1 MTEESVRTKLRH
13 ALSRLDSLPAM
24 PASAQK
30 LLALP
35 LDSSEG
41 EDQLLKIIEQDPQ
54 ISAKIVGLANSP
66 IMGVTRKIS
75 TVGDAAML
83 LGMTRVKSVAI
94 GIASLSNFSKLPSGK
109 NFKPQDLWIHS
120 MTLAIVMRT
129 IALEMPARKRPQED
143 HIFLAGLLHDI
154 GFMALHYLDPEVSD
168 ELHHELGLQP
178 KRPVVEIEMEAL
190 GMTHCY
196 IGTQLAH
203 TWHLPDEIIEVIEFH
218 HQPFSGEVEA
228 AGKQPMVRLLSL
240 AEKLL
245 PDFGISE
252 HTGGAITDLEWL
264 DLGISP
270 DKAEEII
277 ALTEELAM
285 QAAQFGE
292 Y

>member
-1 MTEESVRTKLRH
+1 
-13 ALSRLDSLPAM
+13 M

-154 GFMALHYLDPEVSD
+154 GFMALHYLDP
-168 ELHHELGLQP
+168 
-178 KRPVVEIEMEAL
+178 
-190 GMTHCY
+190 
-196 IGTQLAH
+196 
-203 TWHLPDEIIEVIEFH
+203 
-218 HQPFSGEVEA
+218 
-228 AGKQPMVRLLSL
+228 
-240 AEKLL
+240 
-245 PDFGISE
+245 
-252 HTGGAITDLEWL
+252 
-264 DLGISP
+264 
-270 DKAEEII
+270 
-277 ALTEELAM
+277 
-285 QAAQFGE
+285 
-292 Y
+292 